1 MQQPEIEKYIENIEV
16 DSNGTFEHIDEE
28 EEKSVVTD
36 EPITVK
42 TSLKSLKS
50 LTKDVIQFDL
60 SALDFL
66 H

>member
-1 MQQPEIEKYIENIEV
+1 MQKPEIEKYIDSIEI
-16 DSNGTFEHIDEE
+16 DSTGTFEHIDEE
-28 EEKSVVTD
+28 EKAVVTD

-42 TSLKSLKS
+42 TSLKSQKA
-50 LTKDVIQFDL
+50 LTKDLIQFDL